1 MADLEKLGLWPA
13 LISLLDSAESSTEI
27 KVMVLWVIGT
37 AIQNNPEAQDVVSL
51 VEMSKRGRS

>member
-1 MADLEKLGLWPA
+1 LEKLGLWPA